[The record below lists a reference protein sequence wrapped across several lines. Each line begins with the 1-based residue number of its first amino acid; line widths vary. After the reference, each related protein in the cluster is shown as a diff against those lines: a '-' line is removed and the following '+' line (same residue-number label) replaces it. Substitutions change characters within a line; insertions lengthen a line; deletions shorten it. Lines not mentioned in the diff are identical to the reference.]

1 MHYRAHIL
9 ALLLKLLL
17 YVQFNALFIANLY
30 YALFLETC

>member
-9 ALLLKLLL
+9 ALLMKL
-17 YVQFNALFIANLY
+17 VQFNALFIANLY